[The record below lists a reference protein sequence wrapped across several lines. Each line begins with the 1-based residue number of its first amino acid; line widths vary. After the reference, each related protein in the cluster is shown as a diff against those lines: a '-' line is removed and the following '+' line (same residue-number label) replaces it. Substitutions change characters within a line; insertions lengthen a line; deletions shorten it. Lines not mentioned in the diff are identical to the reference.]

1 MLPSKQLIEQLRQ
14 EIVLARSRVYQV
26 GAPSPLDSLY
36 LDDPGCH
43 LDLKREDQS
52 PIHAYKWR
60 GAYNCMAQ
68 RAKSESLSSVV
79 TASAGNHAQ
88 GVALAAAKLQV
99 SAHIFMPLSTPRMKQ
114 TAVRKHGGRWVEVH
128 LLGDTYDQASKLAHA
143 YAQEHQV
150 PYIHAYDDLAV
161 MAGQGTLAD
170 EIVMAGNGPYDYVF
184 LQVGGGGMA
193 AACASWLKLHN
204 PAIHVIGVEGQ
215 NQASMAHAIACGQPA
230 ALDTVDIFCDGTA
243 VRKVGQQTHAICSEM
258 IDEWITVSNDE
269 VSAAIQFLWEHKRC
283 IAEPSGAMGVAGV
296 LQQKARLKGQRVL
309 AIICGANLDFEQLAS
324 IARRSAV
331 GATRRCFLQIEIP
344 ESPGAMLALTQQLPA
359 STNIVAFQYGKT
371 QRQVASPIL
380 GFEVNPG
387 SHAKLVRA
395 LQKAGL
401 HFTDVS
407 QDPSVSFNLIPFQAQ
422 LFQKPC
428 FIELEFHERS
438 GALTDLLQALGPKT
452 NLCYFNYS
460 YSGERVGR
468 ALMGFEF
475 ADAASHAA
483 FKDELNNAAHAYRS
497 YRQLSS
503 ALLSKI
509 IPEDLECS

>member
-1 MLPSKQLIEQLRQ
+1 MLPSASLIDQLRQ
-14 EIVLARSRVYQV
+14 EILRARSRIYQI
-26 GAPSPLDSLY
+26 GTPTPLDTIESHEI
-36 LDDPGCH
+36 GCQ
-43 LDLKREDQS
+43 LDLKREDCS
-52 PIHAYKWR
+52 SIHAYKWR
-60 GAYNCMAQ
+60 GAYNSMAQ
-68 RAKSESLSSVV
+68 LAESGSPSSVV

-88 GVALAAAKLQV
+88 GVALAAAKLQIQ
-99 SAHIFMPLSTPRMKQ
+99 AHIFMPLSTPRMKQ
-114 TAVRKHGGRWVEVH
+114 TAVRKHGGKWVKVH
-128 LLGDTYDQASKLAHA
+128 LAGDTYDQASHRAHK
-143 YAQEHQV
+143 YASEHQA

-170 EIVMAGNGPYDYVF
+170 EIVMAGQGPYAYAF

-193 AACASWLKLHN
+193 AACASWLKLHF
-204 PAIHVIGVEGQ
+204 PAIHIIGVEGQ
-215 NQASMAHAIACGQPA
+215 DQASMAHAIQCGKPT

-243 VRKVGQQTHAICSEM
+243 VRKVGKQTHAICAAM

-283 IAEPSGAMGVAGV
+283 IPEPSGAMGVAGV
-296 LQQKARLKGQRVL
+296 LQQKSRLQGQRVL
-309 AIICGANLDFEQLAS
+309 AIICGANLDFEQLAN

-344 ESPGAMLALTQQLPA
+344 ESPGAMLELTQHLPA
-359 STNIVAFQYGKT
+359 STNIVAFQYGKM
-371 QRQVASPIL
+371 QRQTAFPIL
-380 GFEVNPG
+380 GFEVSPQ
-387 SHAKLVRA
+387 SHSSLLTA
-395 LQKAGL
+395 LTNAGL
-401 HFTDVS
+401 RFTDVS
-407 QDPSVSFNLIPFQAQ
+407 QDASVSFNMIPFQAQ
-422 LFQKPC
+422 LFQRPC

-475 ADAASHAA
+475 EDAASQAA

-497 YRQLSS
+497 YRELSS

-509 IPEDLECS
+509 THDASACS

>member
-1 MLPSKQLIEQLRQ
+1 MSSSVLIDRLRQ
-14 EIVLARSRVYQV
+14 EILLARSRVYQI
-26 GAPSPLDSLY
+26 GSPTPLDSVYTDEL
-36 LDDPGCH
+36 GFH
-43 LDLKREDQS
+43 LDLKREDCS
-52 PIHAYKWR
+52 SIHAYKWR
-60 GAYNCMAQ
+60 GAYNSMVQ
-68 RAKSESLSSVV
+68 LTKTGSQTSVV

-88 GVALAAAKLQV
+88 GVALAAAKLHIP
-99 SAHIFMPLSTPRMKQ
+99 AHIFMPRSTPRMKQ
-114 TAVRKHGGRWVEVH
+114 VAVRTHGGRWIEVH
-128 LLGDTYDQASKLAHA
+128 LAGDTYDQASHQAHA
-143 YAQEHQV
+143 YAREQHAS
-150 PYIHAYDDLAV
+150 YIHAYDDLHV

-170 EIVMAGNGPYDYVF
+170 EIVMADQGPYDYAF

-193 AACASWLKLHN
+193 AACASWLKLHF
-204 PAIHVIGVEGQ
+204 PAIHIIGVEGQ
-215 NQASMAHAIACGQPA
+215 NQASMAHAIHCGQPT

-243 VRKVGQQTHAICSEM
+243 VRKVGKQTYAICAAM

-269 VSAAIQFLWEHKRC
+269 VAAAIQFLWEHKRC
-283 IAEPSGAMGVAGV
+283 IPEPSGAMGVAGV
-296 LQQKARLKGQRVL
+296 IQQKSRLQGQRVL

-344 ESPGAMLALTQQLPA
+344 ESPGAMLALTQKLPA

-371 QRQVASPIL
+371 QRQAAFPIL
-380 GFEVNPG
+380 GFEVSPQ
-387 SHAKLVRA
+387 SHNSLLAA
-395 LQKAGL
+395 LTKAGL
-401 HFTDVS
+401 RFTDVS
-407 QDPSVSFNLIPFQAQ
+407 QDASVSFNFIPFQAQ

-475 ADAASHAA
+475 EDAASQAA
-483 FKDELNNAAHAYRS
+483 FKDELDNAAHAYRS
-497 YRQLSS
+497 YRELSS
-503 ALLSKI
+503 TLLSKI
-509 IPEDLECS
+509 IHDASTCS